1 MFIAKELVALSFVE
15 VPFLRRLILS
25 LNPHVS
31 FPFERQLMNDILLK
45 LAKKTKKKF
54 IYEAFEACDTCMVSF
69 DLWMS
74 RGVDTFVLIVHFLN
88 HNWEHGH
95 VTIDLFKTIE
105 TSGGYHGHTSE

>member
-15 VPFLRRLILS
+15 VSFLRRLILS
-25 LNPHVS
+25 LNPRVS
-31 FPFERQLMNDILLK
+31 FPSEHQLMNDILLK
-45 LAKKTKKKF
+45 LAEKTKKNF
-54 IYEAFEACDTCMVSF
+54 IYQAFEAYDTCTVSF

-88 HNWEHGH
+88 HNWGPGH
-95 VTIDLFKTIE
+95 VTIDLSKTTE